1 MNGGLKQLYFEM
13 KRWHILDEIENIKD
27 PKFVD
32 YQPKF
37 EEKFYYWPLPQSE
50 IDKAGGILIQNP
62 NY

>member
-1 MNGGLKQLYFEM
+1 M
-13 KRWHILDEIENIKD
+13 DEIENIKD